1 MNFNSFFKII
11 FYLGF
16 GKLFFVYLVLVY
28 SIFRNSLTPLL
39 VLNFILVEEIQTIP
53 IKQETVPSPYCHKF
67 IPILT
72 VLAALALLALLAV
85 LAVFAAMSVLTVL
98 AVLTVMNVLA
108 VLAV

>member
-16 GKLFFVYLVLVY
+16 GKLFFIYLVLVY
-28 SIFRNSLTPLL
+28 SIFRNCLTPLL

-85 LAVFAAMSVLTVL
+85 FAAMSVLTVL